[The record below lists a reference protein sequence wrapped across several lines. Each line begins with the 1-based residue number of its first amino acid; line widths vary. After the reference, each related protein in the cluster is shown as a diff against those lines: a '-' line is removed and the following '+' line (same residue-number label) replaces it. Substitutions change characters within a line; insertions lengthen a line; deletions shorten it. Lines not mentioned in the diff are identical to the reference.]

1 MFSTKYHFFSA
12 EIRFSKRKE
21 IMKHINDYPDVLT
34 VEQVK
39 EILQTGRRSVY
50 KLIEAN
56 EIRHFKIG
64 NKLRIPKQCLLEYL
78 NRCTLQEDKKC

>member
-1 MFSTKYHFFSA
+1 M
-12 EIRFSKRKE
+12 RFSKRKE
-21 IMKHINDYPDVLT
+21 KMKHINDYPDVLT

-39 EILQTGRRSVY
+39 EILQIGRRSTY

-64 NKLRIPKQCLLEYL
+64 NKLRIPKQCLLDYL
-78 NRCTLQEDKKC
+78 NRCTVQEDKPC